1 MAKNMTSNKTI
12 ISLVFI
18 VAGAG
23 LALWG
28 YQKSG
33 GFSSQL
39 SNVFTGS
46 PSDNVMM
53 LYIGGAVCAAVG
65 VYLYLKK

>member
-1 MAKNMTSNKTI
+1 MAKANNKI
-12 ISLVFI
+12 ISIALM

-33 GFSSQL
+33 GLDSKISSAL
-39 SNVFTGS
+39 TGS
-46 PSDNVMM
+46 YTDSVMM
-53 LYIGGAVCAAVG
+53 LYIGGAVCFAVG
-65 VYLYLKK
+65 VFLYLKK

>member
-1 MAKNMTSNKTI
+1 MLLKNK
-12 ISLVFI
+12 I
-18 VAGAG
+18 VSIALMVVGGG

-28 YQKSG
+28 YQKSV

-39 SNVFTGS
+39 SSVFTGS
-46 PSDNVMM
+46 SSDSVMM
-53 LYIGGAVCAAVG
+53 LYIGGAVCIAGG